1 MQGRVESSGDIRI
14 TESGN
19 HQDEL
24 NVTIHD
30 MEFGRRNVGIWGT
43 AFNIFKC
50 FVGIGLLALPS
61 AFHHVRMGN
70 INLIPLQIGIIG
82 GAIGIILI
90 GVINYFTM
98 MMQVKCKV
106 KYESSFVE
114 TYSDLAY
121 VIFGKWGKFTV
132 DVSLY
137 TS

>member
-1 MQGRVESSGDIRI
+1 MQGRIESSGDIRI

-61 AFHHVRMGN
+61 AFHNVKYCT
-70 INLIPLQIGIIG
+70 LK
-82 GAIGIILI
+82 ILI
-90 GVINYFTM
+90 DWNHWWSYWHYFDR
-98 MMQVKCKV
+98 
-106 KYESSFVE
+106 SN
-114 TYSDLAY
+114 
-121 VIFGKWGKFTV
+121 
-132 DVSLY
+132 
-137 TS
+137 

>member
-1 MQGRVESSGDIRI
+1 M
-14 TESGN
+14 
-19 HQDEL
+19 

-61 AFHHVRMGN
+61 AFHH
-70 INLIPLQIGIIG
+70 IGIIG